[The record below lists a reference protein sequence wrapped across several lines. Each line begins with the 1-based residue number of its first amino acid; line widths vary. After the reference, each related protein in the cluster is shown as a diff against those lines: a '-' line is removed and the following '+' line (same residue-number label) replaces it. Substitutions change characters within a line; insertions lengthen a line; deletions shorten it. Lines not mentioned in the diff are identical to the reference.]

1 MFLFGKHGTRK
12 KNRYG
17 YRKGRRHE
25 QATGAACRGA
35 RILGSRCEGFLEPFA
50 AWLRPS
56 VYAAL
61 GISTSEGLIRCRPER
76 GLIDLIGELP
86 AAEGA
91 DVVPQQGV
99 LIVDDHQGC
108 QVEPDGDVRIQKG
121 NLMMTGVLSPMPSS
135 RYRTRSPECASQNAR

>member
-1 MFLFGKHGTRK
+1 MSLFGQNGTRK

-91 DVVPQQGV
+91 DVVPHRAR
-99 LIVDDHQGC
+99 LSLMTIRA
-108 QVEPDGDVRIQKG
+108 VRS
-121 NLMMTGVLSPMPSS
+121 NRTVMSAS
-135 RYRTRSPECASQNAR
+135 RRGI